1 MIVCI
6 DCGHGLST
14 KGKQCLDGTKEW
26 TLNSRIG
33 KIVELALT
41 ERGIT
46 VVRSDDRTGK
56 TDVPLSTR
64 VKKANEISDYF
75 ISIHHNAGIR
85 GGHGGGIVVYWYSS
99 KPERE
104 RQAHALYK
112 RAIDNTYLK
121 GNRSNP
127 VVKKSFYVLR
137 KTKCPAL
144 LIECGFMDSVRDLPI
159 IKTDEFA
166 LGIAQAITEFVLND
180 IK

>member
-6 DCGHGLST
+6 DCGHGLTT

-26 TLNSRIG
+26 WLNNRIG
-33 KIVELALT
+33 LYAEMMLT
-41 ERGIT
+41 ENGIT
-46 VVRSDDRTGK
+46 VVRSDDRSGK

-64 VKKANEISDYF
+64 VRKANEVADYVL
-75 ISIHHNAGIR
+75 SIHANAGIK
-85 GGHGGGIVVYWYSS
+85 GGHGGGIVVYWYSG

-104 RQAHALYK
+104 KQARALYK

-127 VVKKSFYVLR
+127 VVKKAFYVLR

-159 IKTDEFA
+159 IKTEEFA
-166 LGIAQAITEFVLND
+166 IGIAQAITEFVLND

>member
-6 DCGHGLST
+6 DCGHGMT
-14 KGKQCLDGTKEW
+14 TRGKECLDGTKEW
-26 TLNSRIG
+26 VLNSRIG
-33 KIVELALT
+33 EYVEAMLT
-41 ERGIT
+41 EKGIT

-56 TDVPLSTR
+56 KDIPLSTR
-64 VKKANEISDYF
+64 VKKANEVSDYF
-75 ISIHHNAGIR
+75 ISIHHNAGIK
-85 GGHGGGIVVYWYSS
+85 GGHGGGIVVFWYSS
-99 KPERE
+99 KPDRE
-104 RQAHALYK
+104 RQARALYNNAV
-112 RAIDNTYLK
+112 RITGLK

-127 VVKKSFYVLR
+127 VVKKAFYVLR

-166 LGIAQAITEFVLND
+166 RGIAIAIAEFVLND

>member
-1 MIVCI
+1 MIICI
-6 DCGHGLST
+6 DCGHGLHT
-14 KGKQCLDGTKEW
+14 KGKQSLDGTKEW

-33 KIVELALT
+33 DIVETTLT

-46 VVRSDDRTGK
+46 VVRSDDKSGK

-64 VKKANEISDYF
+64 VRKANEVSDYF
-75 ISIHHNAGIR
+75 ISIHHNAGIK
-85 GGHGGGIVVYWYSS
+85 GGHGGGIVVFWYSG

-104 RQAHALYK
+104 KQARTLYN
-112 RAIDNTYLK
+112 RAIDYTGLK
-121 GNRSNP
+121 GNRSTP
-127 VVKKSFYVLR
+127 VVKKAFYVLR

>member
-6 DCGHGLST
+6 DCGHGLPT
-14 KGKQCLDGTKEW
+14 KGKHCLDGTKEW
-26 TLNSRIG
+26 VLNSRIG
-33 KIVELALT
+33 EYVEEMLT

-56 TDVPLSTR
+56 KDIPLSTR
-64 VKKANEISDYF
+64 VKRANEVSDYF

-85 GGHGGGIVVYWYSS
+85 GGHGGGIVVFWYSS
-99 KPERE
+99 KPDRE
-104 RQAHALYK
+104 KQASALYK

-127 VVKKSFYVLR
+127 VVKKAFYVLR

-159 IKTDEFA
+159 IKTEEFA
-166 LGIAQAITEFVLND
+166 LGIATAITEFVLND

>member
-6 DCGHGLST
+6 DCGHGLTT
-14 KGKQCLDGTKEW
+14 KGKHCLDGTKEW
-26 TLNSRIG
+26 RLNSRIG
-33 KIVELALT
+33 DMVERALA
-41 ERGIT
+41 ERGII

-56 TDVPLSTR
+56 TDVPLSSR
-64 VKKANEISDYF
+64 VRKANEVADYF
-75 ISIHHNAGIR
+75 ISIHHNAGIK
-85 GGHGGGIVVYWYSS
+85 GGHGGGIVVFWYSG

-104 RQAHALYK
+104 RQARALYNHAV
-112 RAIDNTYLK
+112 RITGLK

-127 VVKKSFYVLR
+127 VVKKAFYVLR

-166 LGIAQAITEFVLND
+166 RGIAIAIAEFVLND

>member
-6 DCGHGLST
+6 DCGHSLTT

-26 TLNSRIG
+26 VLNSRIG
-33 KIVELALT
+33 EYVEEMLT

-56 TDVPLSTR
+56 KDIPLSTR
-64 VKKANEISDYF
+64 VKRANEVSDYF

-85 GGHGGGIVVYWYSS
+85 GGHGGGIVVFWYSS
-99 KPERE
+99 KPDRE
-104 RQAHALYK
+104 KQASALYK

-127 VVKKSFYVLR
+127 VVKKAFYVLR

-159 IKTDEFA
+159 IKTEEFA
-166 LGIAQAITEFVLND
+166 LGIATAITEFVLND

>member
-6 DCGHGLST
+6 DCGHGLAT

-26 TLNSRIG
+26 VLNSRIG
-33 KIVELALT
+33 EYVEDLLT
-41 ERGIT
+41 EKGIT
-46 VVRSDDRTGK
+46 VVRSDDRLGK
-56 TDVPLSTR
+56 FDVPVSTR
-64 VKKANEISDYF
+64 VRISNEVADYF
-75 ISIHHNAGIR
+75 ISIHHNAGIK

-104 RQAHALYK
+104 RQARSLYN
-112 RAIDNTYLK
+112 RAVGITGLR

-159 IKTDEFA
+159 IKTEDFA
-166 LGIAQAITEFVLND
+166 WGIAHAITEFVMND

>member
-6 DCGHGLST
+6 DCGHGLPT

-26 TLNSRIG
+26 VLNSRIG
-33 KIVELALT
+33 DIVETALT

-46 VVRSDDRTGK
+46 VVRTDDRSGK
-56 TDVPLSTR
+56 TDVPLRAR
-64 VKKANEISDYF
+64 VKTANEIADYF
-75 ISIHHNAGIR
+75 ISIHHNAGIK
-85 GGHGGGIVVYWYSS
+85 GGHGGGIVVFWYSS

-104 RQAHALYK
+104 RQARALYN
-112 RAIDNTYLK
+112 RAVAITGLK

-127 VVKKSFYVLR
+127 VVKKAFYVLR

-159 IKTDEFA
+159 IKSEEFA
-166 LGIAQAITEFVLND
+166 RDISRTITDFVLND

>member
-6 DCGHGLST
+6 DCGHGLTT

-26 TLNSRIG
+26 VLNSRIG
-33 KIVELALT
+33 EYAEMMLT
-41 ERGIT
+41 QNGIT
-46 VVRSDDRTGK
+46 VVRSDDRSGK
-56 TDVPLSTR
+56 TDVPLNIR
-64 VKKANEISDYF
+64 VNCANELADYVISV
-75 ISIHHNAGIR
+75 HHNGGIK

-104 RQAHALYK
+104 RQARALYN
-112 RAIDNTYLK
+112 RAVRITGLK

-127 VVKKSFYVLR
+127 VVKKAFYVLR

-159 IKTDEFA
+159 IKKEEFA

>member
-6 DCGHGLST
+6 DCGHGLTT

-26 TLNSRIG
+26 VLNSRIG
-33 KIVELALT
+33 EYVEDLLT
-41 ERGIT
+41 EKGIT
-46 VVRSDDRTGK
+46 VVRSDDRLGK
-56 TDVPLSTR
+56 FDVPLSTR
-64 VKKANEISDYF
+64 VRIANRVSDYF
-75 ISIHHNAGIR
+75 ISIHHNAGIK
-85 GGHGGGIVVYWYSS
+85 GGHGGGIVVFYYSG

-104 RQAHALYK
+104 RQARALYN
-112 RAIDNTYLK
+112 RAVAITGLK

-127 VVKKSFYVLR
+127 VVKKAFYVLR

-159 IKTDEFA
+159 IKTEDFA
-166 LGIAQAITEFVLND
+166 WGIAHAIADFVLND

>member
-26 TLNSRIG
+26 VLNSRIG
-33 KIVELALT
+33 EYVEDILT
-41 ERGIT
+41 ERGIA
-46 VVRSDDRTGK
+46 VVRSDDRSGK
-56 TDVPLSTR
+56 TDVSLRAR
-64 VKKANEISDYF
+64 VKTANELADYF
-75 ISIHHNAGIR
+75 ISIHHNAGIK
-85 GGHGGGIVVYWYSS
+85 GGHGGGIVVFWYSS

-104 RQAHALYK
+104 KQARALYNNAV
-112 RAIDNTYLK
+112 RITGLK

-166 LGIAQAITEFVLND
+166 RGIAIAIAEFVLND

>member
-6 DCGHGLST
+6 DCGHGLPT

-33 KIVELALT
+33 DLVETALT

-46 VVRSDDRTGK
+46 VVRSDDRSGK
-56 TDVPLSTR
+56 TDVSLSTR
-64 VKKANEISDYF
+64 VRRANEVADYF
-75 ISIHHNAGIR
+75 ISIHHNAGIK
-85 GGHGGGIVVYWYSS
+85 GGHGGGIVVFYYSS

-104 RQAHALYK
+104 RQARALYK
-112 RAIDNTYLK
+112 RAIDNTHLK

-127 VVKKSFYVLR
+127 VVKKAFYVLR

-159 IKTDEFA
+159 IKSEEFA

-180 IK
+180 IN

>member
-6 DCGHGLST
+6 DCGHGLTT

-26 TLNSRIG
+26 VLNSRIG
-33 KIVELALT
+33 EYVEDLLT

-64 VKKANEISDYF
+64 VKKANEIADYF
-75 ISIHHNAGIR
+75 ISIQHNAGIK
-85 GGHGGGIVVYWYSS
+85 GGHGGGIVVFWYSGN
-99 KPERE
+99 PERE
-104 RQAHALYK
+104 RQARALYN
-112 RAIDNTYLK
+112 RAVGITGLK
-121 GNRSNP
+121 GNRSKP
-127 VVKKSFYVLR
+127 VVKKAFYVLR

-159 IKTDEFA
+159 IKTEDFA
-166 LGIAQAITEFVLND
+166 WGIAHAITEFVLND

>member
-6 DCGHGLST
+6 DCGHGLTT

-26 TLNSRIG
+26 VLNSRIG
-33 KIVELALT
+33 EYVEKMLT

-46 VVRSDDRTGK
+46 VVRSDDRSGK
-56 TDVPLSTR
+56 TDVPLSSR
-64 VKKANEISDYF
+64 VRKANEVADYF
-75 ISIHHNAGIR
+75 ISIHHNAGIK
-85 GGHGGGIVVYWYSS
+85 GGHGGGIVVFWYSS
-99 KPERE
+99 KSERE
-104 RQAHALYK
+104 RQARALYN
-112 RAIDNTYLK
+112 RAVAITGLK

-159 IKTDEFA
+159 IKTEEFA

>member
-6 DCGHGLST
+6 DCGHGMT
-14 KGKQCLDGTKEW
+14 TRGKECLDGTKEW
-26 TLNSRIG
+26 VLNSRIG
-33 KIVELALT
+33 EYVEDLLT
-41 ERGIT
+41 KKGIT

-56 TDVPLSTR
+56 MDVPLSSR
-64 VKKANEISDYF
+64 VRKANEVSDYF
-75 ISIHHNAGIR
+75 ISIHHNAGIK
-85 GGHGGGIVVYWYSS
+85 GGHGGGIVVFWYSG

-104 RQAHALYK
+104 KQARALYN
-112 RAIDNTYLK
+112 RAVGITGLR

-159 IKTDEFA
+159 IKTEDFA
-166 LGIAQAITEFVLND
+166 RGIATAITEFVMND
-180 IK
+180 IR

>member
-1 MIVCI
+1 MIICI
-6 DCGHGLST
+6 DCGHGLTT

-26 TLNSRIG
+26 VLNSRIG
-33 KIVELALT
+33 EYVEEMLT

-56 TDVPLSTR
+56 KDIPLSTR
-64 VKKANEISDYF
+64 VKRANEVSDYF

-85 GGHGGGIVVYWYSS
+85 GGHGGGIVVFWYSS
-99 KPERE
+99 KPDRE
-104 RQAHALYK
+104 KQASALYK

-127 VVKKSFYVLR
+127 VVKKAFYVLR

-159 IKTDEFA
+159 IKTEEFA
-166 LGIAQAITEFVLND
+166 LGIATAITEFVLND

>member
-6 DCGHGLST
+6 DCGHGLPT

-26 TLNSRIG
+26 ALNSRIG
-33 KIVELALT
+33 DLVETALT

-56 TDVPLSTR
+56 TDVPLRAR
-64 VKKANEISDYF
+64 VKTANEIADYF
-75 ISIHHNAGIR
+75 ISIHHNAGIK
-85 GGHGGGIVVYWYSS
+85 GGHGGGIVVFWYSS

-104 RQAHALYK
+104 RQARALYN
-112 RAIDNTYLK
+112 RAVAITGLK

-127 VVKKSFYVLR
+127 VVKKAFYVLR

-159 IKTDEFA
+159 IKSEEFA
-166 LGIAQAITEFVLND
+166 RDISRTITDFVLND

>member
-1 MIVCI
+1 MIICI
-6 DCGHGLST
+6 DCGHSLTT

-33 KIVELALT
+33 DLVETALT

-56 TDVPLSTR
+56 TYVPLSTR
-64 VKKANEISDYF
+64 VKKANEVSDYF
-75 ISIHHNAGIR
+75 ISIHHNAGIK
-85 GGHGGGIVVYWYSS
+85 GGHGGGIVVFWYSS

-104 RQAHALYK
+104 RQARALYN
-112 RAIDNTYLK
+112 RAVAITGLK

-127 VVKKSFYVLR
+127 VVKKAFYVLR

-144 LIECGFMDSVRDLPI
+144 LIECGFMDSVRDFPI
-159 IKTDEFA
+159 IKTEEFA
-166 LGIAQAITEFVLND
+166 LGIATAITEFVLND

>member
-6 DCGHGLST
+6 DCGHGMTT

-26 TLNSRIG
+26 VLNSRIG
-33 KIVELALT
+33 DYVETALT

-46 VVRSDDRTGK
+46 VVRSDDRSGK
-56 TDVPLSTR
+56 TDVPLRAR
-64 VKKANEISDYF
+64 VKTANDLADYF
-75 ISIHHNAGIR
+75 ISIHHNAGIK
-85 GGHGGGIVVYWYSS
+85 GGHGGGIVVFWYSS

-104 RQAHALYK
+104 RQARALYN
-112 RAIDNTYLK
+112 RAIDITGLK

-166 LGIAQAITEFVLND
+166 RGIAIAIAEFVLND

>member
-6 DCGHGLST
+6 DCGHGLTT

-26 TLNSRIG
+26 VLNSRIG
-33 KIVELALT
+33 EYVEDILT

-46 VVRSDDRTGK
+46 VVRSDDRSGK
-56 TDVPLSTR
+56 TDVQLSTR
-64 VKKANEISDYF
+64 VRKANEIADYF
-75 ISIHHNAGIR
+75 ISIHHNAGIK
-85 GGHGGGIVVYWYSS
+85 GGHGGGIVVFWYSS

-104 RQAHALYK
+104 KQARALYN
-112 RAIDNTYLK
+112 RAVAITGLR

-159 IKTDEFA
+159 IKTEEFTR
-166 LGIAQAITEFVLND
+166 GIAIAIAEFVLND

>member
-6 DCGHGLST
+6 DCGHGLPT

-33 KIVELALT
+33 DLVEQALT

-56 TDVPLSTR
+56 TDVPLRAR
-64 VKKANEISDYF
+64 VKKANEVSDYF
-75 ISIHHNAGIR
+75 ISIHHNAGIK
-85 GGHGGGIVVYWYSS
+85 GGHGGGIVVFWYSS

-104 RQAHALYK
+104 RQARALYN
-112 RAIDNTYLK
+112 RAVAITGLK

-127 VVKKSFYVLR
+127 VVKKAFYVLR

-144 LIECGFMDSVRDLPI
+144 LIECGFMDSVHDLPI
-159 IKTDEFA
+159 IKTEEFA
-166 LGIAQAITEFVLND
+166 RDISRTITDFVLND